1 MFFHLQDILYLAEH
15 RKEMHIMKWVD
26 YIALTLTIIGA
37 VVWGLIGLF
46 QFNLVSSLF
55 GESSFFTR
63 LRMPWLKE
71 VTMILSAR
79 PELSTSSRMR
89 SA

>member
-1 MFFHLQDILYLAEH
+1 
-15 RKEMHIMKWVD
+15 MKWVD

-46 QFNLVSSLF
+46 QFNLVSTLF

-63 LRMPWLKE
+63 LIYDLVGLSGIYML
-71 VTMILSAR
+71 TMYGRIR
-79 PELSTSSRMR
+79 QGRE
-89 SA
+89 